1 MLLNKEITNSQI
13 YKDNLPDTNIK
24 KIIGEG
30 TFGKVYL
37 IENTI
42 SNKLYALKIIT
53 KTYLTEDDEIK
64 TKRELE
70 IISSINHPNIIKVY
84 KTFESKEAFFI
95 VMDYIKTGDLYDYIS
110 KKKKLSNE
118 ESSIIFYQIFSTI
131 EFLHKKKIC
140 HRDIKPENILILK
153 NLEIKLIDFGLCN
166 YIKNNNLLSTPCGSI
181 NYASPESFICN
192 KYDGEKFDIWS
203 LGILLFVMLS
213 GFLPYEGKNIFKVYN
228 QIIEKKLEFPNFFNK
243 NAKELIC
250 KMLEIN
256 PFKRICINDIK
267 KEKFYKFSQRVFNVK
282 LRKKKIQ
289 LNGNFSVDKKKK
301 SNIYSNEIYSTISS
315 SIKSNYR
322 NNKLISLINSPNLST
337 RKENDKKVFKVIKK
351 KKLKLNDINNNL
363 IESCKIINFRNK
375 NRNISEEKKNI
386 FELNTV
392 NINNIKMDN
401 YSNNKKSVENFVF
414 NNYTNRNYIKKFK
427 FSSQNSSVNDSI
439 INSIDY
445 KMKNKNTTE
454 IKSIKKISLPMTPK
468 EKKYL
473 NNKSKNLGNS
483 IFNNITPI
491 KVNHNKNNSNIEFEK
506 IKKNQTKQKYIS
518 EIKDQMK
525 WSIFY
530 KSKY

>member
-1 MLLNKEITNSQI
+1 
-13 YKDNLPDTNIK
+13 
-24 KIIGEG
+24 
-30 TFGKVYL
+30 
-37 IENTI
+37 
-42 SNKLYALKIIT
+42 
-53 KTYLTEDDEIK
+53 
-64 TKRELE
+64 
-70 IISSINHPNIIKVY
+70 
-84 KTFESKEAFFI
+84 
-95 VMDYIKTGDLYDYIS
+95 
-110 KKKKLSNE
+110 
-118 ESSIIFYQIFSTI
+118 
-131 EFLHKKKIC
+131 
-140 HRDIKPENILILK
+140 
-153 NLEIKLIDFGLCN
+153 
-166 YIKNNNLLSTPCGSI
+166 
-181 NYASPESFICN
+181 
-192 KYDGEKFDIWS
+192 
-203 LGILLFVMLS
+203 MLS

-337 RKENDKKVFKVIKK
+337 LKENDKKVFKVIKK

>member
-1 MLLNKEITNSQI
+1 
-13 YKDNLPDTNIK
+13 
-24 KIIGEG
+24 
-30 TFGKVYL
+30 
-37 IENTI
+37 
-42 SNKLYALKIIT
+42 
-53 KTYLTEDDEIK
+53 
-64 TKRELE
+64 
-70 IISSINHPNIIKVY
+70 
-84 KTFESKEAFFI
+84 
-95 VMDYIKTGDLYDYIS
+95 
-110 KKKKLSNE
+110 
-118 ESSIIFYQIFSTI
+118 
-131 EFLHKKKIC
+131 
-140 HRDIKPENILILK
+140 
-153 NLEIKLIDFGLCN
+153 
-166 YIKNNNLLSTPCGSI
+166 
-181 NYASPESFICN
+181 
-192 KYDGEKFDIWS
+192 
-203 LGILLFVMLS
+203 MLS

-337 RKENDKKVFKVIKK
+337 RKEKDKKVFKVIKK

-363 IESCKIINFRNK
+363 IESCKIIKFRNK

-392 NINNIKMDN
+392 NINNIKVDN

-445 KMKNKNTTE
+445 KIKNKNSTE